1 MKRILLIIAFM
12 FPTIVFAASYNTD
25 VNVSNYYECF
35 ALQEE
40 NKSAT
45 GTGYFA
51 YCIRTKCEN
60 GVWQSYYLFN
70 KNTLACA
77 NGNTDIYTYEV
88 RYSCGE
94 YKGACSQAGEE
105 HYCGKLIGYD
115 CNKTN
120 NGSIYVPSST
130 TKFNPPTV
138 QTSTLKPYTTTTTKK
153 RTTTRKS
160 TTTKKPTTTTT
171 TTTQAPKD
179 NNSFL
184 KTLDVVNHHIEFNK
198 EILSYEII
206 IEKDEK
212 SLDVKYEAESYKA
225 IATIQNNENIDITK
239 PIIVKV
245 TAEDGTFKEYTIN
258 AKYRE
263 ISSNKNVKNITVDSY
278 DLGFD
283 STKFEYDLVIKSSE
297 TELTI
302 NVELEDEKTKYEING
317 NSNLENGSVITIDVK
332 AEDESSITYKIN
344 IIKEV
349 DIVPKKS
356 GVGKVITT
364 IIILILLG
372 VIGVVAFKFIRNIL
386 PAKADEN
393 YDYE

>member
-1 MKRILLIIAFM
+1 MKKILLIIALM
-12 FPTIVFAASYNTD
+12 LPTIVFAASYNTD

-40 NKSAT
+40 NKNAT

-51 YCIRTKCEN
+51 YCMKTKCEN

-77 NGNTDIYTYEV
+77 NGNTDVYTYEV

-94 YKGACSQAGEE
+94 YKGACSSAGEE
-105 HYCGKLIGYD
+105 HYCGRLIGYD

-120 NGSIYVPSST
+120 NGSIYVSKST

-138 QTSTLKPYTTTTTKK
+138 QTSTLKPYTTTTTTKK
-153 RTTTRKS
+153 K
-160 TTTKKPTTTTT
+160 TTTKKPITTTTTTT

-212 SLDVKYEAESYKA
+212 TLDVKYETESSKA
-225 IATIQNNENIDITK
+225 TATIQNNENIDVTK

-245 TAEDGTFKEYTIN
+245 TAEDGTFKEYTITI
-258 AKYRE
+258 KYRE
-263 ISSNKNVKNITVDSY
+263 ISSNKNIKNIIIDSY
-278 DLGFD
+278 DFKFEQA
-283 STKFEYDLVIKSSE
+283 KFEYDLVINSSE
-297 TELTI
+297 TDLTI
-302 NVELEDEKTKYEING
+302 NVELEDEKATYEING
-317 NSNLENGSVITIDVK
+317 NDNLENGSVITITVK
-332 AEDESSITYKIN
+332 AEDESTTSYKIN

-349 DIVPKKS
+349 EVVPKKS
-356 GVGKVITT
+356 GVGKMITT
-364 IIILILLG
+364 LIILILLG
-372 VIGVVAFKFIRNIL
+372 VIGVVAYKFIRNIL